1 MNMIC
6 VICGNRAIGYN
17 YDVLSCASCKAFFR
31 RTADRNVVSFLLHL
45 LFFGTTM
52 IFQKCLTGQDQ
63 CSIAYGIRRKCPKC
77 RLERSFA
84 AGMRKEFFRSEEEK
98 QRRKKKFH
106 EKQNKKSQRSTTSES
121 TNSSS
126 IVQSASNCEFLPP
139 SSDEIDH
146 VGFLLSQSPF

>member
-1 MNMIC
+1 M
-6 VICGNRAIGYN
+6 
-17 YDVLSCASCKAFFR
+17 
-31 RTADRNVVSFLLHL
+31 
-45 LFFGTTM
+45 
-52 IFQKCLTGQDQ
+52 
-63 CSIAYGIRRKCPKC
+63 
-77 RLERSFA
+77 ERSFA

-106 EKQNKKSQRSTTSES
+106 EKQNLKSQRSTTLEP

-126 IVQSASNCEFLPP
+126 IVQSASNCESLSQ